1 MRQQSIVAMTNIT
14 SLVKKRIVT
23 KIAIGYLAALSLT
36 IGIVFLA
43 FNGLSQI
50 NETVV
55 DVNNRLT
62 STRSLAQNIDTKLQ
76 LVRYYADRYKRLN
89 QQKDLDHFNNRVTEL
104 QKSQS
109 DIIWLISDPEVLKMV
124 KHIQQQ
130 TLEYVEGFE
139 NITKLIMY
147 QQMLLSTSFL
157 KHEQSIENHL
167 SAIRINVANT
177 HLPNIYFSFSNARRA
192 FELMRLHQAKYEST
206 QDEKYFVMFKKNY
219 GIATQAFYDL
229 VEAMKQ
235 NDTGSEVTAT
245 VMKSQGELN
254 AYYDVFLKVHD
265 ASQYLKE
272 LSVKLDQNEQQVTYT
287 AAKISSQIE
296 DEYNQSIQHTQAL
309 VLNTQVQLLAAVA
322 VAVIINLALIWMI
335 LNNIIKPIFRELQHI
350 SNVDSLTKVANRR
363 AFDSSIRLKVDR
375 SKEAHE
381 PLSLLICDVDY
392 FKKYNDIY
400 GHQKGDDCLVKIAD
414 CLRETCH
421 QPGNVIARYG
431 GEEFIIILQ
440 NTSAYDALQ
449 LAEQV
454 NKNVEALQELHS
466 DSSISS
472 YVTISV
478 GVSTMEVGKSATPYE
493 LIKSADL
500 ALYEAKRSGRNC
512 AKQFHVS

>member
-1 MRQQSIVAMTNIT
+1 MTKIT
-14 SLVKKRIVT
+14 SLVKKHIVT

-36 IGIVFLA
+36 VGIVFLA
-43 FNGLSQI
+43 FSGLSQI

-76 LVRYYADRYKRLN
+76 LVRYYADRYMRQN
-89 QQKDLDHFNNRVTEL
+89 QQKDLDQFNTRVAEL

-109 DIIWLISDPEVLKMV
+109 DITWLITDAEVLKMV
-124 KHIQQQ
+124 NHIQQQ

-157 KHEQSIENHL
+157 KHEQSLENHL

-192 FELMRLHQAKYEST
+192 FELMRLHQAKYETT

-219 GIATQAFYDL
+219 GVATRAFYNL

-235 NDTGSEVTAT
+235 NDTGAEIIAT

-254 AYYDVFLKVHD
+254 GYYDVFLKVHD

-272 LSVKLDQNEQQVTYT
+272 LSVKLDKNEQQVTET
-287 AAKISSQIE
+287 ASKISRLIE
-296 DEYNQSIQHTQAL
+296 DEYNQSIQHTQTL
-309 VLNTQVQLLAAVA
+309 VLNTQVQLLAAVV
-322 VAVIINLALIWMI
+322 VAIAINLALIWMI
-335 LNNIIKPIFRELQHI
+335 LNNIIKPIFKELQHI

-363 AFDSSIRLKVDR
+363 AFDSSIKLKMDKAK
-375 SKEAHE
+375 SEHE

-392 FKKYNDIY
+392 FKKYNDVY
-400 GHQKGDDCLVKIAD
+400 GHQKGDDCLVKIAN
-414 CLRETCH
+414 CLRQTCN

-431 GEEFIIILQ
+431 GEEFIVILQ
-440 NTSAYDALQ
+440 NTTAFDAQ
-449 LAEQV
+449 QV
-454 NKNVEALQELHS
+454 ANQINENIEALQEAHS
-466 DSSISS
+466 DSTISP
-472 YVTISV
+472 YVTVSV
-478 GVSTMEVGKSATPYE
+478 GVSTMEVGTSSTPYQ

-500 ALYEAKRSGRNC
+500 ALYEAKRGGRNC
-512 AKQFHVS
+512 ARQYHAS